1 MINEHKSINIKLSV
15 TLSISHRMTW
25 PLARSVQGSNF
36 FKRAITPIPYYQNF
50 NVTPVINIEFQEDS
64 EYYNLKNNNLI

>member
-15 TLSISHRMTW
+15 TLSITHRMTW

-36 FKRAITPIPYYQNF
+36 FKRAITPMHQGQSF
-50 NVTPVINIEFQEDS
+50 NVTPLFNIEF
-64 EYYNLKNNNLI
+64 